1 MNASNIPIALS
12 LADIGVWLFEGHE
25 EMFVFHLIKAKANRQ
40 MREFDFA
47 YQDCLNCLSLK
58 KDCADAYFEQGMCF
72 MLENEKKETEKAFK
86 KCLKLQ
92 PDHSNAKKALMKIN

>member
-40 MREFDFA
+40 RREFDFA

-58 KDCADAYFEQGMCF
+58 KDCADAYFEQGMCC
-72 MLENEKKETEKAFK
+72 MLEDDKKEAQKAFK

-92 PDHSNAKKALMKIN
+92 PDHSNAKNALTKIN